1 MSYLKD
7 WLYFTSG
14 NECPEPY
21 RLWSGLSLLASV
33 LGRKVWTHHGRFQI
47 FPSLYIILVG
57 DAGSGKSTA
66 KNEAKKIFTGTF
78 PEYLASASFQSH
90 QDIIDQMCSAQPK
103 TWNETDSTGQVI
115 KINAYTSFYIV
126 CNEFSSLL
134 STDKKGMVEFL
145 VDIYDEN
152 EFSTGFKT
160 QRLANPE
167 RKQKLDNPYVNL
179 LACAVPKY
187 FMGNLKLDLFDGGLG
202 RRLIIVYSERT
213 ESVPNPMM
221 PLGGEEAKQRVIEH
235 LKKVHEFQGELHR
248 SIDAMNWWIR
258 WYPTVKGKFVEDP
271 ILQQFYQTKPV
282 QVLKVAML
290 LCMCEHPFTQVITDY
305 HLSAAEELISG
316 LEPAVTKLTAGIGRN
331 ELAGVGAQLM
341 DYLARMGGAASMM
354 QIRKFFNRYVNM
366 PEFRE
371 IMNHYVDT
379 KELFAVSPD
388 GDLNMGMLMLPPNYK
403 IYQQKQAIEV
413 ARLREKYSS
422 QPSSPTSSSS
432 TQPLLSP
439 EPHSSASQVAS
450 GSPEF
455 PSSSTSQSPLST
467 PSQPPTS

>member
-7 WLYFTSG
+7 FLYFTSG

-33 LGRKVWTHHGRFQI
+33 LGRKVWTYHGRFQI

-66 KNEAKKIFTGTF
+66 KNEAKKIFTSHF

-90 QDIIDQMCSAQPK
+90 QDIIDQMCAAQPK
-103 TWNETDSTGQVI
+103 TWTVSDEAGNPL
-115 KINAYTSFYIV
+115 KINAYTSFYIIS
-126 CNEFSSLL
+126 NEFSSLL

-187 FMGNLKLDLFDGGLG
+187 FMSNLKLDLFDGGLG
-202 RRLIIVYSERT
+202 RRLIIVYSERV
-213 ESVPNPMM
+213 ECVPNPMM

-235 LKKVHEFQGELHR
+235 LQKAHEFQGELHR
-248 SIDAMNWWIR
+248 SLDAMNWWNK
-258 WYPTVKGKFVEDP
+258 WYPTVKGKFIEDP

-282 QVLKVAML
+282 QVLKVACIL
-290 LCMCEHPFTQVITDY
+290 AMCDYPFTQIIGQNHLELAEQLITN
-305 HLSAAEELISG
+305 
-316 LEPAVTKLTAGIGRN
+316 LEPSVIKLTAGIGRN

-341 DYLARMGGAASMM
+341 DYLARMGGSASMM
-354 QIRKFFNRYVNM
+354 QVRKFFNRYVNM

-371 IMNHYVDT
+371 ILQHYADT
-379 KELFAVSPD
+379 KEFFVVSQD
-388 GDLNMGMLMLPPNYK
+388 GTMDGGLLMLPANYK
-403 IYQQKQAIEV
+403 IFQQKQSIELERRRRQFDPTYV
-413 ARLREKYSS
+413 ASTS
-422 QPSSPTSSSS
+422 PSPV
-432 TQPLLSP
+432 P
-439 EPHSSASQVAS
+439 EQHQENGQEPSASE
-450 GSPEF
+450 PN
-455 PSSSTSQSPLST
+455 PSSSLGPTPLNT
-467 PSQPPTS
+467 PDPPPLT